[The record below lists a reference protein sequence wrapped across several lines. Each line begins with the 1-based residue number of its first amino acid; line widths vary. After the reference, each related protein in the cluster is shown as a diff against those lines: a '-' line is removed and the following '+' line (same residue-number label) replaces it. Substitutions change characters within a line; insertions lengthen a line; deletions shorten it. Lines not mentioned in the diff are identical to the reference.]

1 MGSWEKK
8 DWSGEFFM
16 IVGVRE
22 ERQGRWRTLV
32 ILNGRKGRSA
42 ARPHTL
48 VTLIV
53 KCVCVCH
60 ACSDACQCV
69 GKKVGLRR
77 GETCLFLCSP
87 EFHHHPTRA
96 PPTKPS
102 GCWYALDVLPQ
113 WCSRLWLLQYS
124 ALASPAVGC
133 SKHRFWTHFSP

>member
-1 MGSWEKK
+1 MGYWEKK

-69 GKKVGLRR
+69 GKKVGLGR
-77 GETCLFLCSP
+77 GEADLAACSSCA
-87 EFHHHPTRA
+87 HPSSTTIRRA
-96 PPTKPS
+96 PPPTKDKS
-102 GCWYALDVLPQ
+102 FRVLV
-113 WCSRLWLLQYS
+113 CTRR
-124 ALASPAVGC
+124 LASVVQ
-133 SKHRFWTHFSP
+133 

>member
-1 MGSWEKK
+1 MGYGEKK

-48 VTLIV
+48 VTLNV

-69 GKKVGLRR
+69 GKKVGLGR
-77 GETCLFLCSP
+77 GEADLLVLLVR
-87 EFHHHPTRA
+87 TRV
-96 PPTKPS
+96 PPPS
-102 GCWYALDVLPQ
+102 DARHRRQ
-113 WCSRLWLLQYS
+113 KLQG
-124 ALASPAVGC
+124 VGL
-133 SKHRFWTHFSP
+133 H